1 VFDRGSSSQRSIHD
15 AAVLANNNDWAK
27 CVVLLR
33 GCCRVCDFLHLLA
46 AHEMAMTR
54 DSKLKSKPKPQ
65 SKPKKRK
72 LRKKSDTRL
81 CMTKDD
87 DRFAMMGTTL
97 SPRIASDNE
106 KPDSTKLAS
115 NNRDSTRNSCVD

>member
-15 AAVLANNNDWAK
+15 TAVLVNNNDWAK
-27 CVVLLR
+27 CVVLLC
-33 GCCRVCDFLHLLA
+33 GCCCVCDFLHLLA

-54 DSKLKSKPKPQ
+54 DSKLKSKPKP
-65 SKPKKRK
+65 KPRPRK
-72 LRKKSDTRL
+72 IKFHKKSDTRL

-87 DRFAMMGTTL
+87 DRFAMMGNTL

-115 NNRDSTRNSCVD
+115 NNRDSTRD